1 MHQNQIQLIPDK
13 ENWIKIKINCVSQCV
28 LIPAVVA
35 ESMFEREGQKT
46 AIEEGCLHN
55 ERGFPGSTQL

>member
-1 MHQNQIQLIPDK
+1 MKQASGKAPARLYFL
-13 ENWIKIKINCVSQCV
+13 VSQCV